1 MKLLD
6 TFLEGQSTADVRK
19 TKVRAIYACI
29 AAPSVLTGYSVLKA
43 FWPELPLSIDDLGQ
57 VVAWLVS
64 GIAVVSHII
73 SSKTI
78 GVRKADFPDM
88 PKPTE
93 YERREAD
100 NRTYG

>member
-19 TKVRAIYACI
+19 TKIRAIYACI
-29 AAPSVLTGYSVLKA
+29 AAPSALTGYAVLKA

-73 SSKTI
+73 SSKTV
-78 GVRKADFPDM
+78 GVRRGPSLGYPQQTTNND
-88 PKPTE
+88 
-93 YERREAD
+93 
-100 NRTYG
+100 RTHG